1 VTAGVHH
8 DDAVAGSEKEFGLA
22 DYADAVVGD
31 AMEEQDPI
39 AVGMIGANN
48 PASQETAVACLDV
61 EIFSM
66 PAGMRERGVSF
77 ADEVLGKLPTN
88 GVKES
93 WRDEPARNASQE
105 GGQEENYA

>member
-1 VTAGVHH
+1 MRVSQVRDIQGAAHTVKLIRTALV
-8 DDAVAGSEKEFGLA
+8 VFGLLE
-22 DYADAVVGD
+22 VGENVGI
-31 AMEEQDPI
+31 APACIAQPDPF
-39 AVGMIGANN
+39 
-48 PASQETAVACLDV
+48 V

-105 GGQEENYA
+105 GWTEENYDQDADEPAA